1 MNQDAASQPD
11 AETLGGAVLDR
22 IRAMCG
28 VEIWANIYR
37 CSVDR
42 CAVNWYEVE
51 LFTAAEWRSILM
63 QAYLREAPWCA
74 LRLCRDGLVRIRIT
88 DPEAL

>member
-1 MNQDAASQPD
+1 MNKEAAPQPD
-11 AETLGGAVLDR
+11 AETLGCAVLDR
-22 IRAMCG
+22 IEIMCG
-28 VEIWANIYR
+28 LEIRANIYR

-42 CAVNWYEVE
+42 CAPNWYEVE
-51 LFTAAEWRSILM
+51 LFTGSEWRSILM

-74 LRLCRDGLVRIRIT
+74 LRLCSDGLVRIRVT